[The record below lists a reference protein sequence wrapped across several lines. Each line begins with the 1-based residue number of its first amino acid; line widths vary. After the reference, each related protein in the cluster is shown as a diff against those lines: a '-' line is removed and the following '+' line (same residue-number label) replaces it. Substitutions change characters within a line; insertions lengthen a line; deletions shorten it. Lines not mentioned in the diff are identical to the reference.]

1 MFDALASLGLM
12 AVTAFVA
19 ATIFPAQSELVF
31 VGLLKAWV
39 LGITHG
45 SSPKA
50 SMTRGVAIGIW
61 RFSLCVLV
69 RNYEKC
75 YKLRHEN

>member
-31 VGLLKAWV
+31 VGAA
-39 LGITHG
+39 THQPDRWTVMAPG
-45 SSPKA
+45 
-50 SMTRGVAIGIW
+50 
-61 RFSLCVLV
+61 L
-69 RNYEKC
+69 
-75 YKLRHEN
+75 